1 MPSCGTDNSPEY
13 FQELSRRREAYRQK
27 LIAKGV
33 VDGSRKM
40 QKLMI
45 RKGL

>member
-1 MPSCGTDNSPEY
+1 MPSCLGKSPEY
-13 FQELSRRREAYRQK
+13 YRQIKLKREAYRQK

-33 VDGSRKM
+33 FDGGSKM
-40 QKLMI
+40 RELMT